1 MKEIKVDSGGEDLN
15 DSKGMNAS
23 KGSQKGENVI
33 VYPSPRGL
41 TSPSINVLFV
51 IKSTTSRRIISR
63 RGEKMILFRL
73 QLP

>member
-23 KGSQKGENVI
+23 KGNQKGENVI
-33 VYPSPRGL
+33 VYPSP
-41 TSPSINVLFV
+41 SIDILLV
-51 IKSTTSRRIISR
+51 IKSTTPRRIISR
-63 RGEKMILFRL
+63 REAKMILFRL